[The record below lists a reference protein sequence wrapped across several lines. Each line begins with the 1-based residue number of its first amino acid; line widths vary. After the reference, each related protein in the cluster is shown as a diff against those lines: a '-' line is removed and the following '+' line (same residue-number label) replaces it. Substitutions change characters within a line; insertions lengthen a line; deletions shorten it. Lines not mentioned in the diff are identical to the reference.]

1 LPISEQWLMMKRN
14 LAAAVSPVS
23 RGKMMNAGVPAIS
36 NPETGI
42 TAPLHSRRKWSWVRI
57 AAVVFLLLVLES
69 QLLYSVKHESL
80 TFDEGDH
87 IFAGYMSLK
96 HRDFGLNPEHPPLVK
111 MLAAVPLLR
120 MNLNE
125 PELQN
130 RYFKTE
136 AYLSGRDFIFQGDHE
151 TIIFRA
157 RMAASFFALLV
168 ALLAFLTAR
177 EMFSTGAG
185 FIALVLIVFE
195 PNFLAHGALV
205 TTDTGAA
212 AALLASIYAF
222 YRYVKSPSWGRVI
235 VLGLAAGLFFVV
247 KHSAVLLPPM
257 LILLAIT
264 ELLRRRRAGDESRFH
279 QAARLAGALVVTGVI
294 AAAVIW
300 ACYGF
305 RYAARPS
312 GSQLNPPMQSTLGN
326 LRPAEAKAI
335 TMMARWKLL
344 PESWLYGL
352 ADVRSVA
359 NTWPSY
365 MFGKIYAHGVWFY
378 FPVAFVIKATVTT
391 LIFVPLIVYA
401 VATGKLRGSR
411 EILFLSLPPALY
423 FCISMTSSLNIGIR
437 HVLLVFIFLLV
448 LAGGAAWSLIRND
461 RRWAWPI
468 AVLILFHV
476 VSSLRAF
483 PTSYIPYA
491 NELWGGPAN
500 IHKYL
505 TDSTTDWGQQLKAV
519 KRYID
524 ERGIKQCWFAY
535 TAEPLIPFHAYGI
548 PCQTLPTM
556 DTIWSGLKTETP
568 AVIQGPV
575 FFSHISLTFYESG
588 SALLSPYREFMELK
602 PTAVI
607 EDGVFVYDGTF
618 NVPYAA
624 AMDRAVISGNLLE
637 QHQPEQALSEAQ
649 AAIAL
654 APDSLQAL
662 MALGDAQKALRKNAE
677 ARTAFETALRR
688 VHLMEPTA
696 QEVWIPRIQEKM
708 AGL

>member
-1 LPISEQWLMMKRN
+1 
-14 LAAAVSPVS
+14 
-23 RGKMMNAGVPAIS
+23 MNAGASTIS
-36 NPETGI
+36 SSEAGT
-42 TAPLHSRRKWSWVRI
+42 TDLLYARRKRSWVTV
-57 AAVVFLLLVLES
+57 AAVVLLLLLLEA

-96 HRDFGLNPEHPPLVK
+96 HQDFGLNPEHPPLVK
-111 MLAAVPLLR
+111 MLAAAPLLR
-120 MNLNE
+120 MNLHE

-136 AYLSGRDFIFQGDHE
+136 AYLSGRDFIFQNDHE
-151 TIIFRA
+151 SVIFRA

-177 EMFSTGAG
+177 EIFGTGAG
-185 FIALVLIVFE
+185 FIALILIVFE

-222 YRYVKSPSWGRVI
+222 YRYVKSPSWGRVV

-264 ELLRRRRAGDESRFH
+264 ELLRRRQPEDESRLH
-279 QAARLAGALVVTGVI
+279 QAIRLTAVLIIAGFI
-294 AAAVIW
+294 AASVMW

-305 RYAARPS
+305 RFAARPV
-312 GSQLNPPMQSTLGN
+312 GSQLNPPLESTLGN

-335 TMMARWKLL
+335 TVIARWKLL

-378 FPVAFVIKATVTT
+378 FPVAFVIKATITT
-391 LIFVPLIVYA
+391 LIFLALIVYA
-401 VATGKLRGSR
+401 IATGKLRGWR

-423 FCISMTSSLNIGIR
+423 FCVSMTSSLNIGIR
-437 HVLLVFIFLLV
+437 HVLLVFIFVLV
-448 LAGGAAWSLIRND
+448 LAGGAAWSLIRSD
-461 RRWAWPI
+461 RRWTWPI
-468 AVLILFHV
+468 AALILFHV

-491 NELWGGPAN
+491 NELWGGPAE

-519 KRYID
+519 KRYVD
-524 ERGIKQCWFAY
+524 ERGIKECWFAY
-535 TAEPLIPFHAYGI
+535 TAEPLIPFRFFVGAQHVRGASAAYRFCRSVG
-548 PCQTLPTM
+548 
-556 DTIWSGLKTETP
+556 
-568 AVIQGPV
+568 A
-575 FFSHISLTFYESG
+575 FFSG
-588 SALLSPYREFMELK
+588 R
-602 PTAVI
+602 
-607 EDGVFVYDGTF
+607 
-618 NVPYAA
+618 
-624 AMDRAVISGNLLE
+624 
-637 QHQPEQALSEAQ
+637 
-649 AAIAL
+649 
-654 APDSLQAL
+654 LQ
-662 MALGDAQKALRKNAE
+662 
-677 ARTAFETALRR
+677 RR
-688 VHLMEPTA
+688 DTH
-696 QEVWIPRIQEKM
+696 
-708 AGL
+708 

>member
-1 LPISEQWLMMKRN
+1 
-14 LAAAVSPVS
+14 
-23 RGKMMNAGVPAIS
+23 MNAEARAIS
-36 NPETGI
+36 NPAAEITG
-42 TAPLHSRRKWSWVRI
+42 TFHSLLKRPWVKM
-57 AAVVFLLLVLES
+57 AAVLFLLLVLEF

-80 TFDEGDH
+80 SFDEGDH

-96 HRDFGLNPEHPPLVK
+96 HHDFGLNPEHPPLVK
-111 MLAAVPLLR
+111 MIAALPLLG
-120 MNLNE
+120 MNIPE
-125 PELQN
+125 PQLQN
-130 RYFKTE
+130 RNFKTE

-151 TIIFRA
+151 KVIFRA
-157 RMAASFFALLV
+157 RMAASIFALLV

-177 EMFSTGAG
+177 EMFGAGAG
-185 FIALVLIVFE
+185 FIALTLIVFE

-222 YRYVKSPSWGRVI
+222 YRYVKSPSWGRIV
-235 VLGLAAGLFFVV
+235 VLGLASGVFFIV

-264 ELLRRRRAGDESRFH
+264 ELWRPRRARDEDETRLH
-279 QAARLAGALVVTGVI
+279 QAVRLAGGLVI
-294 AAAVIW
+294 AGIIAVGIMW
-300 ACYGF
+300 VCYGF
-305 RYAARPS
+305 RYAARPA
-312 GSQLNPPMQSTLGN
+312 GTHLNPLLEDTLGN
-326 LRPAEAKAI
+326 LRPAEAKVI
-335 TMMARWKLL
+335 TRVARWKVL

-365 MFGKIYAHGVWFY
+365 MFGKVYAHGMWFY
-378 FPVAFVIKATVTT
+378 FPVAFVIKATLTT
-391 LIFVPLIVYA
+391 LVFLPLIVYA
-401 VATGKLRGSR
+401 IATGKLRGWR
-411 EILFLSLPPALY
+411 EILFLSLPPAFY
-423 FCISMTSSLNIGIR
+423 FLISMTSSLNIGVR
-437 HVLLVFIFLLV
+437 HILLVFIFLLV
-448 LAGGAAWSLIRND
+448 LAGGAAWSLVQSD
-461 RRWAWPI
+461 RRWVWPI
-468 AVLILFHV
+468 AVLIIFHV

-519 KRYID
+519 KRYVD
-524 ERGIKQCWFAY
+524 ERGIKECWFAY

-548 PCQTLPTM
+548 PCNILPTM

-568 AVIQGPV
+568 PVIKGPV

-588 SALLSPYREFMELK
+588 SSLLSPYSEFMKLK
-602 PTAVI
+602 PAAVI

-624 AMDRAVISGNLLE
+624 AMDRAVISGNLLD
-637 QHQPEQALSEAQ
+637 QHQPERALSEAQ

-662 MALGDAQKALRKNAE
+662 MALGDAQKALQKNAE
-677 ARTAFETALRR
+677 ARTTFEKALQR
-688 VHLMEPTA
+688 VYLMEPTA
-696 QEVWIPRIQEKM
+696 QEIWIPKVQEKM

>member
-1 LPISEQWLMMKRN
+1 
-14 LAAAVSPVS
+14 
-23 RGKMMNAGVPAIS
+23 MNAEARAIS
-36 NPETGI
+36 KSETGVAG
-42 TAPLHSRRKWSWVRI
+42 TLHCLLKRSWVKI
-57 AAVVFLLLVLES
+57 AAVVCLLLVLEF

-87 IFAGYMSLK
+87 IGAGFQSLK
-96 HRDFGLNPEHPPLVK
+96 HHDFGLNPEHPPLVK
-111 MLAAVPLLR
+111 MVAALPLLG
-120 MNLNE
+120 MNLHE
-125 PELQN
+125 PQLQN
-130 RYFKTE
+130 RYFKDE
-136 AYLSGRDFIFQGDHE
+136 AYFSGRDLIFQNDYE
-151 TIIFRA
+151 KVIFRS
-157 RMAASFFALLV
+157 RMFASLFAFLT
-168 ALLAFLTAR
+168 ALLAFLMAR
-177 EMFSTGAG
+177 EMFGAGAG

-212 AALLASIYAF
+212 AAMVASIYAF
-222 YRYVKSPSWGRVI
+222 YRYVKSPSWRRVI
-235 VLGLAAGLFFVV
+235 VLGLAAGFFFIV

-264 ELLRRRRAGDESRFH
+264 ELLRRRQGVDETRLH
-279 QAARLAGALVVTGVI
+279 QAARLAGAIVI
-294 AAAVIW
+294 AGIIAAGVMW

-305 RYAARPS
+305 RYAARPA
-312 GSQLNPPMQSTLGN
+312 GMAMNPPLVDTLGN

-335 TMMARWKLL
+335 TLMARWKVL

-378 FPVAFVIKATVTT
+378 FLVTFVIKATLAT
-391 LIFVPLIVYA
+391 LIFLLLIVYA
-401 VATGKLRGSR
+401 ITTGKLRGWR

-423 FCISMTSSLNIGIR
+423 FCVAMTSNLNIGVR
-437 HVLLVFIFLLV
+437 HILLVFIFILI
-448 LAGGAAWSLIRND
+448 LAGGAAWSLIRSD

-468 AVLILFHV
+468 AILLLFHV

-500 IHKYL
+500 TYKYL

-524 ERGIKQCWFAY
+524 ERGIKECWFAY
-535 TAEPLIPFHAYGI
+535 VAEPLIPFRAYGI
-548 PCQTLPTM
+548 PCKTLPTP
-556 DTIWSGLKTETP
+556 DTIFSGLKTETP
-568 AVIQGPV
+568 AVINGPV

-588 SALLSPYREFMELK
+588 STILSPYREFLKLK
-602 PTAVI
+602 PAAVI
-607 EDGVFVYDGTF
+607 EDGVFVYYGTF
-618 NVPYAA
+618 NVPYVAA
-624 AMDRAVISGNLLE
+624 LDRAVISENLLK
-637 QHQPEQALSEAQ
+637 QHQPDEALSEAE
-649 AAIAL
+649 AAIAF

-662 MALGDAQKALRKNAE
+662 MALGDAQKALQKNAE
-677 ARTAFETALRR
+677 ARAAFEKALQQ
-688 VHLMEPTA
+688 VHRMEPTA
-696 QEVWIPRIQEKM
+696 QEVWIPKIQEKL